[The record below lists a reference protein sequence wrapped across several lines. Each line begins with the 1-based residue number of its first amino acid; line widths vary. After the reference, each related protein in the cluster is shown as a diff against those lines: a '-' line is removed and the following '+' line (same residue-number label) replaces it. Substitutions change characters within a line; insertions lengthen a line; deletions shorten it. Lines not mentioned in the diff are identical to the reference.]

1 MLSQSPT
8 IEDARA
14 AASRL
19 LGTAHRTPV
28 LTSRSVDESV
38 GARVHFKCENFQKG
52 GAFKF
57 RGALNAISLLDRQ
70 ALDRG
75 VVTHSSGNHGA
86 AVALAAGLA
95 GSDAK
100 VVMPVSAN
108 RSKRAAVKA
117 YGAKV
122 IECAPT
128 QAAREEAI
136 ARIVG
141 EEGRIEVHPYDDA
154 GIVAGQATAAL
165 ELMEQVPDLEL
176 LVAPVGGG
184 GLLAGT
190 ALAASASAHRI
201 SVWGAEP
208 EQADDAARSF
218 AAGHR
223 IVDPSASVST
233 VADGLR
239 AGIGAIPFSIIE
251 KGVDTI
257 VTVSEAAI
265 IEAMRFLWQRMKI
278 VVEPSSAVALAA
290 LSKRRDALRGR
301 CVGVI
306 LSGGNVDL
314 DALPW
319 SSPAPS
325 SPRRFA
331 AEPSEQG

>member
-1 MLSQSPT
+1 MNEALT
-8 IEDARA
+8 MEDVRI

-19 LGTAHRTPV
+19 SAKAHRTPV
-28 LTSRSVDESV
+28 LDCRSVDESV

-57 RGALNAISLLDRQ
+57 RGALNAILDLDRQ
-70 ALDRG
+70 DLARG

-86 AVALAAGLA
+86 AVALAAGFA
-95 GSDAK
+95 GTDAK
-100 VVMPVSAN
+100 VVMPANAN
-108 RSKRAAVKA
+108 RTKRAAVEA

-136 ARIVG
+136 ARLI
-141 EEGRIEVHPYDDA
+141 EDEGRIPVHPYDDA
-154 GIVAGQATAAL
+154 KVVAGQATATL
-165 ELMEQVPDLEL
+165 EFMEQVPDLDV
-176 LVAPVGGG
+176 LVTPVGGG
-184 GLLAGT
+184 GLLAGS
-190 ALAASASAHRI
+190 ALAASTSSPRI

-208 EQADDAARSF
+208 AAADDAARSF
-218 AAGHR
+218 AAGRR
-223 IVDPSASVST
+223 IVDPLASVST

-239 AGIGAIPFSIIE
+239 AGIGEIPFSIIHHR
-251 KGVDTI
+251 VDEI

-265 IEAMRFLWQRMKI
+265 IEAMRFLWERMKI
-278 VVEPSSAVALAA
+278 IVEPSSAVALAA
-290 LSKRRDALRGR
+290 LSARRDDLRGR

-319 SSPAPS
+319 SPPAP
-325 SPRRFA
+325 
-331 AEPSEQG
+331 

>member
-1 MLSQSPT
+1 MQFFERFPDEASARTFVEERPWEDGEPTCPKRKAENRVFGSLRERVLGNEVFHGKYYRHIDNRYAPKRRTRILSQPPT

-19 LGTAHRTPV
+19 LGTAHRTPA

-70 ALDRG
+70 ALARG

-136 ARIVG
+136 VRIVG

-190 ALAASASAHRI
+190 MAALGGDIGGRGLLERYEEFVFERAM
-201 SVWGAEP
+201 
-208 EQADDAARSF
+208 DDAATLVDIDSPEDIARPQATD
-218 AAGHR
+218 AAGR
-223 IVDPSASVST
+223 RQTRQPPMD
-233 VADGLR
+233 DG
-239 AGIGAIPFSIIE
+239 G
-251 KGVDTI
+251 
-257 VTVSEAAI
+257 
-265 IEAMRFLWQRMKI
+265 
-278 VVEPSSAVALAA
+278 
-290 LSKRRDALRGR
+290 RR
-301 CVGVI
+301 
-306 LSGGNVDL
+306 
-314 DALPW
+314 
-319 SSPAPS
+319 
-325 SPRRFA
+325 
-331 AEPSEQG
+331 